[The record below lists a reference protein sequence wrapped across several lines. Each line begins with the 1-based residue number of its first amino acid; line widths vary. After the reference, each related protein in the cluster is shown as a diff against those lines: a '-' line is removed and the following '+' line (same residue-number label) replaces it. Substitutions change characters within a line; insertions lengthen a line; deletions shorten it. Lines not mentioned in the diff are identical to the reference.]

1 MRKAIYKFLIG
12 SALVLL
18 CADNVRAEIEGIQLQ
33 VDGLSCPFC
42 AIGIHKQL
50 KQTGDLEEIEVHLKQ
65 GVTEAKLPFGKG
77 FDVKRV
83 RQAVQEAGFTLRGI
97 KLTVVGHIIQDNGH
111 LAIESRG
118 DGTQFLLF
126 DSEHREAESGIF
138 LEEKLRQRLE
148 QARNTGKIV
157 RIIGAVHEHKGLP
170 PALMIESVE
179 MIPE

>member
-65 GVTEAKLPFGKG
+65 GVTEAKFLVILSKDRIKHLKTKLNIAVTSNGKVL
-77 FDVKRV
+77 D
-83 RQAVQEAGFTLRGI
+83 
-97 KLTVVGHIIQDNGH
+97 II
-111 LAIESRG
+111 S
-118 DGTQFLLF
+118 TSFL
-126 DSEHREAESGIF
+126 
-138 LEEKLRQRLE
+138 
-148 QARNTGKIV
+148 GKV
-157 RIIGAVHEHKGLP
+157 DKK
-170 PALMIESVE
+170 
-179 MIPE
+179 